1 MTAYKNLQIKS
12 GLPIKKILEVDSII
26 LSKKLSLDN
35 FKALAVSF
43 PDLRMERD
51 KDGKTT
57 IMSPVNFGTGKR
69 EVRVS
74 VYLGSWW
81 IANDEIG
88 EFFSPSTAIELNDTS
103 VKCPDAGWIS
113 EERLALIPVEE
124 EDDNFLKVAP
134 DFIVEVKSKSDSL
147 KKLKK
152 KMSNSWIKNGVRL
165 AWLIDPYKQKAYI
178 YRENQELPEEVVG
191 FEDKFLDG
199 EEIVK
204 GFKLSLE
211 KFRIFNRKKS

>member
-1 MTAYKNLQIKS
+1 MTVFKNLKIKS
-12 GLPIKKILEVDSII
+12 GLPIKEILEVDSII
-26 LSKKLSLDN
+26 LSKRLSLEN
-35 FKALAVSF
+35 FKALAINF

-51 KDGKTT
+51 KNGKTT

-81 IANDEIG
+81 LANG
-88 EFFSPSTAIELNDTS
+88 EVGELFSPSTAIELSDTS

-113 EERLALIPVEE
+113 EERLAQNPVENE
-124 EDDNFLKVAP
+124 EDSFLKIAP
-134 DFIVEVKSKSDSL
+134 DFIVEVKSQSDSL

-152 KMSNSWIKNGVRL
+152 KMAESWIKNGVRL

-178 YRENQELPEEVVG
+178 YRENQKLPEEIKG
-191 FEDKFLDG
+191 FDDKFLDG
-199 EEIVK
+199 EKVVK
-204 GFKLSLE
+204 GFRLALE
-211 KFRIFNRKKS
+211 KFKIFDGKRK